1 MTEDEPDYFCGSCGN
16 KLRRIFTAPP
26 VKFNGTGFYSTGGQM
41 TDDEMQELCNNI
53 VEGVEQYFE
62 TYDWDKAF
70 IKYLEGK

>member
-1 MTEDEPDYFCGSCGN
+1 
-16 KLRRIFTAPP
+16 
-26 VKFNGTGFYSTGGQM
+26 M

-70 IKYLEGK
+70 IRYMEGK